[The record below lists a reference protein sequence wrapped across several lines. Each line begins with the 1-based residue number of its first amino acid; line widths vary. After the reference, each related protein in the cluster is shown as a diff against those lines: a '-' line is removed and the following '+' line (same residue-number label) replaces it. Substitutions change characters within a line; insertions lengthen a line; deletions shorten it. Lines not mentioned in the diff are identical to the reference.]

1 MGKQS
6 LADELQ
12 ELTNEYA
19 NLRKKIEATNNKI
32 SVRKSIQS
40 QLGFFG
46 LILFFFLFT
55 LVGGVIITIVIGTF
69 DQFSDLFL
77 ILGFILV
84 VAWVVFFGVSRIMA
98 KNISTYSILCD
109 KLSEQFEETKSNIN
123 QLKLLIDKKEQT
135 LKKFETQETAPETK
149 LHSLD
154 LKQNDKGNYDF
165 EEEQKKEGLVKFVPI
180 SLQISELM
188 TEEGHDKAFKSK
200 ISKKWKR
207 PIDVPSEITWGTPEQ
222 VFEWI
227 QKEKG
232 YTKFVDG
239 SGKIRWGT
247 EKQIAK
253 WQKEVNNKTLK

>member
-6 LADELQ
+6 LADEFQ

-19 NLRKKIEATNNKI
+19 DLRKKIEETNNKI

-55 LVGGVIITIVIGTF
+55 VVGGVITTIVLGTF
-69 DQFSDLFL
+69 EQYSDLFL

-84 VAWVVFFGVSRIMA
+84 VAWLVFFGGSRIIA
-98 KNISTYSILCD
+98 KNISTYSILRD

-135 LKKFETQETAPETK
+135 LKKFETQETASEAK
-149 LHSLD
+149 LQSLD

-200 ISKKWKR
+200 ISKKWKQ
-207 PIDVPSEITWGTPEQ
+207 PKDVPTEITWGTPEQ

-232 YTKFVDG
+232 YTKFVDDA
-239 SGKIRWGT
+239 GKIRWGT

-253 WQKEVNNKTLK
+253 WQKEENNKTLK